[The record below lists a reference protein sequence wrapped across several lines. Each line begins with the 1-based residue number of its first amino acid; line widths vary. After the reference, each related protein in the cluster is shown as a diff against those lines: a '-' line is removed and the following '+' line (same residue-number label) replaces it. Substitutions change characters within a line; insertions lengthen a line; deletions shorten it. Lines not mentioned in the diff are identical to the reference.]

1 MNKSEFEKFS
11 GKYYEF
17 EKADRDGNLRTK
29 IIKFKE
35 VSRNDS
41 EIELKGELEEGSY
54 LFKLKIGDD
63 TEAIEWKLDRI
74 FGSDISGDEVSWHP
88 VKIEIR
94 EGVLLSKVRHVA
106 EGAWCCE
113 CIVNTIKWDSTTLI

>member
-63 TEAIEWKLDRI
+63 TEDIECKLEEI
-74 FGSDISGDEVSWHP
+74 FTSDINGDEIGWNP

-94 EGVLLSKVRHVA
+94 EGVFLSKAWHYA
-106 EGAWCCE
+106 EGVWSCE
-113 CIVNTIKWDSTTLI
+113 CIANTIKW